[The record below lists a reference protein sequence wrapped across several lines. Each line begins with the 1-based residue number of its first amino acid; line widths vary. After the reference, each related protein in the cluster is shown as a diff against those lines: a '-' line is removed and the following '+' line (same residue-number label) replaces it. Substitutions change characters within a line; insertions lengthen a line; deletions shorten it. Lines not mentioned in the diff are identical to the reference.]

1 LNSRLI
7 PPTILE
13 MRRVLLTLALL
24 AVTGVLTACGVT
36 SSVDPVAAAATKT
49 ENAGGYKLTMTTK
62 MTAAGVGFSI
72 TAQGVFDR
80 DRGELE
86 MNMNDLLKQ
95 SGAPA
100 GTDATMKAIY
110 LTEDGDPVLYMRLGL
125 LAGQLPAGKTW
136 MRIDLEKAGKGLGLD
151 FNQLMGGAA
160 QNPTSSL
167 DLLRSSADFSEVG
180 KETIDGVETTH
191 YHGVVDL
198 QKASKTA
205 GLSSSVIQRLT
216 EMGAPSHYPMDVWV
230 DDAGLIRRFT
240 SRYDQAFSGKVVT
253 LEMTMDMSDYG
264 MAVDVTAPPADEVF
278 DATALATQGAQSQ
291 FGATTTTSTATG

>member
-1 LNSRLI
+1 
-7 PPTILE
+7 
-13 MRRVLLTLALL
+13 MRRALLIVAAL
-24 AVTGVLTACGVT
+24 AVTGALTACGV
-36 SSVDPVAAAATKT
+36 SSTVDPVAAAATKT

-95 SGAPA
+95 SGAAA

-110 LTEDGDPVLYMRLGL
+110 LTEDGDPVMYMRLGF
-125 LAGQLPAGKTW
+125 LAGQLPAGKAW

-198 QKASKTA
+198 QKLGKTS
-205 GLSSSVIQRLT
+205 GLSSSAIQRLT
-216 EMGAPSHYPMDVWV
+216 QMGAPSQYPMDVWV

-264 MAVDVTAPPADEVF
+264 TTVDVTAPPADEVF